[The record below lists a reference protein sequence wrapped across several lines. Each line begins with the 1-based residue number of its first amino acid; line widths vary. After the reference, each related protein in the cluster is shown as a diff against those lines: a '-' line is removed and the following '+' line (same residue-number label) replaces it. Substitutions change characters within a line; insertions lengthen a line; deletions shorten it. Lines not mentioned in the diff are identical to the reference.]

1 MNSRTIATFLLLISL
16 IWGCTHEFDEVVDCS
31 DECIG
36 DCDVAAGFDDHYRG
50 SCTPLEGPEFCGP
63 FSGADS
69 ESCVEPDFEI
79 EELTVAGIH
88 QALVEGE
95 ISCEWLTGRYIERI
109 LWHDL
114 RTTGTAPP
122 LNAFVTL
129 NERALETARALDDFQ
144 RCEGELAGPLHCA
157 PFVIKTNFASTEVP
171 VTNGSHALR
180 EAQPN
185 FNAFV
190 VERLRRGG
198 AITLGSTT
206 MDEFARGAHSISG
219 RSGRTGNAYDTRYN
233 PGGSSSGS
241 AVAVAANFAVAGL
254 GTDNCS
260 SLTVPAAF
268 NGLTTL
274 RSSHRLV
281 STAGIFPS
289 NQLDA
294 VAGPMTRSVEDLALF
309 FDSMVDF
316 NPGDRNH
323 CSQTM
328 PREESYASALDA
340 DGLEGKRIG
349 ILRSMPQDD
358 RFLFEGVNQ
367 EVQDHY
373 LGFFEELRALGAEV
387 IDEIKLPELGLDR
400 SSSGMGQEINRF
412 LSNTSGGVKDVDELC
427 DTELYSFST
436 FESKSDCKRF
446 NSRSDR
452 NLASRIDSGMEDY
465 ESNRAYVESVLEEFN
480 LDALVYPADGG
491 GPPRITGL
499 RSNCILASVTGLPT
513 IVVPTGFTN
522 AGLPVGMSFTGR
534 MFEES
539 TLFEI
544 AYGYEQGTLHRRP
557 PVMER
562 VEGSLP
568 LNIEEF
574 NRIHLEIGQRAFDE
588 VLRDHSRFDLT
599 HSVFAEMVRE
609 VLQANDLGDLLPDN

>member
-1 MNSRTIATFLLLISL
+1 MKTRYLATPLLLVSL
-16 IWGCTHEFDEVVDCS
+16 LWGCTNEFDEVVDCS

-36 DCDVAAGFDDHYRG
+36 GCDVVAGFDYQYQG
-50 SCTPLEGPEFCGP
+50 SCTSAEEQEFCGP
-63 FSGADS
+63 FSDADPA
-69 ESCVEPDFEI
+69 SCVEPEFEI
-79 EELTVAGIH
+79 EEVTVARIH
-88 QALVEGE
+88 QALQEGE
-95 ISCEWLTGRYIERI
+95 ISCEWLTGRYIERV

-114 RTTGTAPP
+114 RMTGTAPP

-129 NERALETARALDDFQ
+129 NEQALETARALDDFQ
-144 RCEGELAGPLHCA
+144 RCEGRLAGPLHCA
-157 PFVIKTNFASTEVP
+157 PFVIKTNYASTEVP

-180 EAQPN
+180 EARPN

-219 RSGRTGNAYDTRYN
+219 RSGRTGNAYNTRYN

-241 AVAVAANFAVAGL
+241 AVAVSANFAVAGL

-294 VAGPMTRSVEDLALF
+294 VAGPMTRTVEDLALF

-316 NPGDRNH
+316 NPRDRNH

-340 DGLEGKRIG
+340 QGLEGKRIG

-358 RFLFEGVNQ
+358 RFPFEGGNQ
-367 EVQDHY
+367 EIQDHY
-373 LGFFEELRALGAEV
+373 LEFFEELRGLGAEV
-387 IDEIKLPELGLDR
+387 IDEIELPGLPLER
-400 SSSGMGQEINRF
+400 SSSGMGQEVNRF
-412 LSNTSGGVKDVDELC
+412 LANTSGGVADVDELC

-436 FESKSDCKRF
+436 FESKRDCERF

-452 NLASRIDSGMEDY
+452 NLASRIESGMEEY
-465 ESNRAYVESVLEEFN
+465 ESNRSYVESVLDELN
-480 LDALVYPADGG
+480 LDALVYPVDGG
-491 GPPRITGL
+491 GAPRITGL

-544 AYGYEQGTLHRRP
+544 AYGYEQGTMHRRP
-557 PVMER
+557 PVMQS
-562 VEGSLP
+562 VEGELP

-574 NRIHLEIGQRAFDE
+574 NRIHLEIGERAFDE
-588 VLRDHSRFDLT
+588 VLREQSRFDLT
-599 HSVFAEMVRE
+599 HSLFTELVRE
-609 VLQANDLGDLLPDN
+609 VLQANELGDLLPNN